1 MEFVEDK
8 SCRWTRPR
16 RNRQPGVT
24 DGARAKR
31 GGGRDANA
39 AMGTFRRPGSR
50 CQNLFN
56 IWNSWDVKGTA
67 GETALSIWSQSELS
81 WLAYGNK
88 TPRERRREAEADEQ
102 GHQRKS
108 QTAADKVTFPVFASF
123 YLFFSFVHM
132 GLRHPVPL
140 SWPVPQQDTD
150 DHSSLIGILLG
161 RVWLM
166 YREQTNTRAE
176 MDPRN

>member
-16 RNRQPGVT
+16 RKRQPGVK

-39 AMGTFRRPGSR
+39 AMGTFRRPESR

-56 IWNSWDVKGTA
+56 ICNSWDVKGTA

-81 WLAYGNK
+81 WLEHGNK
-88 TPRERRREAEADEQ
+88 TPRDRRRKAEADEQ

-108 QTAADKVTFPVFASF
+108 QSCFWFLLFVF
-123 YLFFSFVHM
+123 VIRPH
-132 GLRHPVPL
+132 GCETPVPL
-140 SWPVPQQDTD
+140 SWPVPQQDAD
-150 DHSSLIGILLG
+150 DHSPLIGILLG

-166 YREQTNTRAE
+166 YREETNTRAE